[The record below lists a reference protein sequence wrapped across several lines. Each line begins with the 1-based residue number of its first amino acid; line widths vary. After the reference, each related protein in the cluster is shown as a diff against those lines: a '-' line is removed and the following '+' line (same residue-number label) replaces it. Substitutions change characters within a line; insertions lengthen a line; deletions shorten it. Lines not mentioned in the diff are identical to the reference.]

1 MARRLRLRDMIG
13 ILVAGFTILFAILA
27 NGGSATPSVEDYYN
41 SLESRLGHWLL
52 LGNAR
57 HCGFYPPN
65 ALWPF
70 PIARAQRTMEAKL
83 HARLALPDGSRILH
97 AGTGSGLVASYMA
110 HQGLV
115 VEGVDLT
122 ARHVCEA
129 QRTIRQ
135 NGLEGQVTVR
145 LGDYHDLPSTQYRN
159 GSFDGV
165 YTMET
170 FVHADDPRKVLR
182 NFHRLLRPGGELTP
196 KHGNT
201 SGGGTRNP
209 DQSPLRH
216 VPGVLVLHE
225 ADVRWDSE
233 GLNEV
238 LWLSHC
244 QNTLKEGSYKQL
256 LHETGFGE
264 ISLEDYSH
272 NVLPLWRLFGVLRAI
287 PYALLR
293 LLGLQAR
300 FPNVMAG
307 VETYRHW
314 DQGRYVSVR
323 AVKV

>member
-1 MARRLRLRDMIG
+1 
-13 ILVAGFTILFAILA
+13 
-27 NGGSATPSVEDYYN
+27 
-41 SLESRLGHWLL
+41 
-52 LGNAR
+52 
-57 HCGFYPPN
+57 
-65 ALWPF
+65 
-70 PIARAQRTMEAKL
+70 MEAKL
-83 HARLALPDGSRILH
+83 HARLALPTGSRVFD
-97 AGTGSGLVASYMA
+97 AGAGSGL
-110 HQGLV
+110 
-115 VEGVDLT
+115 
-122 ARHVCEA
+122 
-129 QRTIRQ
+129 
-135 NGLEGQVTVR
+135 NGLERQVTVR

-182 NFHRLLRPGGELTP
+182 NFHRLLRPG
-196 KHGNT
+196 
-201 SGGGTRNP
+201 
-209 DQSPLRH
+209 
-216 VPGVLVLHE
+216 GVLVLHE